1 VTRRGSLREP
11 LWLGIG
17 TVKAIHADQI
27 AEHRGIETSTDD
39 GKLES
44 ALARAQQRFA
54 YADTPPSFAEL
65 AAEYAFGIARN
76 HPFTDGNKRVAFMAA
91 FVFLRINGL
100 HLKAEEV
107 DAVATIQALAAGEL
121 GVPELAAWLE
131 QNSVKVKRS
140 R

>member
-1 VTRRGSLREP
+1 MTPRKPPREP
-11 LWLGIG
+11 LWLGAG
-17 TVKAIHADQI
+17 TIKAIHADQI
-27 AEHRGIETSTDD
+27 AEHRGIQTATDE

-54 YADTPPSFAEL
+54 YAETPPTLFEL

-100 HLKAEEV
+100 HLKADEV
-107 DAVATIQALAAGEL
+107 DAVVTVQALAAGEL

-131 QNSVKVKRS
+131 RNSVKTKRS

>member
-1 VTRRGSLREP
+1 MTKRQSTREP
-11 LWLGIG
+11 LWLRVV
-17 TVKAIHADQI
+17 TVKTIHADQI
-27 AEHRGIETSTDD
+27 AEHHGIETSTDD
-39 GKLES
+39 AKLGS

-54 YADTPPSFAEL
+54 YAAQPPSLAEL

-100 HLKAEEV
+100 HLKADEV
-107 DAVATIQALAAGEL
+107 DAVVTIKALAAGEL
-121 GVPELAAWLE
+121 SVDELAAWLQ
-131 QNSVKVKRS
+131 QNSVKAKRP

>member
-1 VTRRGSLREP
+1 MTKGQAAREP
-11 LWLGIG
+11 LWLGVV

-39 GKLES
+39 AKLES

-54 YADTPPSFAEL
+54 YAAQPPSLAEL

-100 HLKAEEV
+100 HLKADEV
-107 DAVATIQALAAGEL
+107 DAVVTIQALAAGEL
-121 GVPELAAWLE
+121 SVDQLAAWLQ
-131 QNSVKVKRS
+131 QNSVKAKRP